1 VSPAPAG
8 EAVLDLATVRSSD
21 AHRVGPKMARLGQ
34 LASTGWR
41 VPDGYAI
48 TAGALEGW
56 LPAAALAE
64 LHRLFSTPVVGA
76 GADGGG
82 HRRLA
87 GLSEQARRLIE
98 DQPLPSW
105 LADAVAG
112 AHARLAART
121 GRGAALLVAVR
132 SSAVGEDG
140 HAASFAGQYETY
152 LGVSGADEVLRH
164 IAKCWASG
172 YSAHALDYRRRFGG
186 SSPLRAHDLA
196 VGVLELVDARSAG
209 VAFTLDPVTGDRGRL
224 VVEANWGL
232 GESVVSGQVTPDY
245 WTVERG
251 SGRIVERRVGAKL
264 VWSVLA
270 DSGAASSGGADD
282 DRDRGGEPGLSGDR
296 GGDGRDRG
304 GDGGAGEVR
313 AEGADRSGTVL
324 VPLPGDLARTPCLS
338 DDEVRYIC
346 QRATAIEEAEG
357 TPQDVE
363 WAVARDQDLPD
374 SVYFL
379 QHRPETTWSPAS
391 HDPPSPETSPEAA
404 SEPAKSFDPV
414 QYALRNVFKV
424 PGT

>member
-1 VSPAPAG
+1 VSPAAAG
-8 EAVLDLATVRSSD
+8 EAVLDLAAVRASD
-21 AHRVGPKMARLGQ
+21 APRVGPKMARLGQ

-41 VPDGYAI
+41 VPDGYAV

-56 LPAAALAE
+56 LPPAALAE
-64 LHRLFSTPVVGA
+64 LHRLFSAPTA
-76 GADGGG
+76 GAATAGAAAAGPAGAAAAGPEFGGLQ
-82 HRRLA
+82 RLTQ
-87 GLSEQARRLIE
+87 LSEQARQLIE
-98 DQPLPSW
+98 GQSLPSW
-105 LADAVAG
+105 LADAVAD

-121 GRGAALLVAVR
+121 GRGTLLQVAVR
-132 SSAVGEDG
+132 SSAVSEDG

-245 WTVERG
+245 WTVERD
-251 SGRIVERRVGAKL
+251 SGRILERRVGAKL

-270 DSGAASSGGADD
+270 
-282 DRDRGGEPGLSGDR
+282 EPGKAV
-296 GGDGRDRG
+296 GR
-304 GDGGAGEVR
+304 
-313 AEGADRSGTVL
+313 GTVL
-324 VPLPGDLARTPCLS
+324 APLPAELAQTPCLT

-346 QRATAIEEAEG
+346 RQATAIEETEG

-363 WAVARDQDLPD
+363 WAIARDLDVPD

-379 QHRPETTWSPAS
+379 QQRPETTWATTTPAA
-391 HDPPSPETSPEAA
+391 PSARTTPAPAPG
-404 SEPAKSFDPV
+404 PAKSFDPV

-424 PGT
+424 PGA

>member
-1 VSPAPAG
+1 MTDAARSGRPDPV
-8 EAVLDLATVRSSD
+8 VDLAAVRASD
-21 AHRVGPKMARLGQ
+21 ASLVGPKMARLGQ

-48 TAGALEGW
+48 TAAALEGW
-56 LPAAALAE
+56 LPPAALAE
-64 LHRLFSTPVVGA
+64 LHRLFSAPASGAESAGGA
-76 GADGGG
+76 GPDSGG
-82 HRRLA
+82 HQRLVR
-87 GLSEQARRLIE
+87 LSEQARQLIE
-98 DQPLPSW
+98 GQSLPSW
-105 LADAVAG
+105 LADAVSDAQ
-112 AHARLAART
+112 ARLEART
-121 GRGAALLVAVR
+121 GRGAALRVAVR

-245 WTVERG
+245 WTVERD
-251 SGRIVERRVGAKL
+251 SGRILERRTGGKL
-264 VWSVLA
+264 VWSVLDEA
-270 DSGAASSGGADD
+270 GG
-282 DRDRGGEPGLSGDR
+282 R
-296 GGDGRDRG
+296 
-304 GDGGAGEVR
+304 
-313 AEGADRSGTVL
+313 GTVL
-324 VPLPGDLARTPCLS
+324 APLPAELAQAPCLT

-346 QRATAIEEAEG
+346 RQAAAIEAAEG
-357 TPQDVE
+357 APQDVE
-363 WAVARDQDLPD
+363 WAIARDAEIPD

-379 QHRPETTWSPAS
+379 QHRPETTWGTTTTPPAS
-391 HDPPSPETSPEAA
+391 AQA
-404 SEPAKSFDPV
+404 PAKSFDPV

>member
-1 VSPAPAG
+1 VSQPG
-8 EAVLDLATVRSSD
+8 HDEAVLELGVIRAGDGG
-21 AHRVGPKMARLGQ
+21 RVGPKMARLGQ
-34 LASTGWR
+34 LAAAGWR
-41 VPDGYAI
+41 VPDGYAV

-56 LPAAALAE
+56 LPATAQAE
-64 LHRLFSTPVVGA
+64 LHQLFSTPAASAAGGA
-76 GADGGG
+76 GHQDYGG
-82 HRRLA
+82 HQRLA
-87 GLSEQARRLIE
+87 RLSEQARQIIE
-98 DQPLPSW
+98 GQSLPAR
-105 LADAVAG
+105 LADAIAA
-112 AHARLAART
+112 AHSGLERRT
-121 GRGAALLVAVR
+121 GRGGALRVAVR

-140 HAASFAGQYETY
+140 HTASFAGQYETY
-152 LGVSGADEVLRH
+152 LGVCGTDEVLRH
-164 IAKCWASG
+164 VAKCWASG

-245 WTVERG
+245 WTVERD
-251 SGRIVERRVGAKL
+251 SGRILERRVGGKL

-270 DSGAASSGGADD
+270 DSP
-282 DRDRGGEPGLSGDR
+282 E
-296 GGDGRDRG
+296 
-304 GDGGAGEVR
+304 AGEAGGR
-313 AEGADRSGTVL
+313 GTVL
-324 VPLPGDLARTPCLS
+324 APLPAELAQAPCLS

-346 QRATAIEEAEG
+346 RQAAAIEAAEG

-363 WAVARDQDLPD
+363 WAVARDLDVPD

-379 QHRPETTWSPAS
+379 QHRPETTWAAATPTSDAPTPA
-391 HDPPSPETSPEAA
+391 PA
-404 SEPAKSFDPV
+404 PAKSFDPV

>member
-1 VSPAPAG
+1 VSPAAAG
-8 EAVLDLATVRSSD
+8 EAVLDLAAVRASD
-21 AHRVGPKMARLGQ
+21 APRVGPKMARLGQ

-41 VPDGYAI
+41 VPDGYAV

-56 LPAAALAE
+56 LPPAALAE
-64 LHRLFSTPVVGA
+64 LHRLFSAPTAGAAAAAGA
-76 GADGGG
+76 GPEFGG
-82 HRRLA
+82 HQRLTQ
-87 GLSEQARRLIE
+87 LSEQARQLIE
-98 DQPLPSW
+98 GQSLPSW
-105 LADAVAG
+105 LADAVAD

-121 GRGAALLVAVR
+121 GRGTVLRVAVR
-132 SSAVGEDG
+132 SSAVSEDG

-245 WTVERG
+245 WTVERD
-251 SGRIVERRVGAKL
+251 SGRILERRVGAKL

-270 DSGAASSGGADD
+270 EPGAGGADD
-282 DRDRGGEPGLSGDR
+282 GSGR
-296 GGDGRDRG
+296 
-304 GDGGAGEVR
+304 
-313 AEGADRSGTVL
+313 GTVL
-324 VPLPGDLARTPCLS
+324 APLPAELAQTPCLT

-346 QRATAIEEAEG
+346 RQAAAIEEAEG
-357 TPQDVE
+357 APQDVE
-363 WAVARDQDLPD
+363 WAIARDLEVPD

-379 QHRPETTWSPAS
+379 QHRPETTWASPTPAS
-391 HDPPSPETSPEAA
+391 PPPGTPPESA
-404 SEPAKSFDPV
+404 PAPTQSFDPV

>member
-1 VSPAPAG
+1 
-8 EAVLDLATVRSSD
+8 
-21 AHRVGPKMARLGQ
+21 MARLGQ
-34 LASTGWR
+34 LASAGWR

-56 LPAAALAE
+56 LPTPARSE
-64 LHRLFSTPVVGA
+64 LHRLFSSPATGPA
-76 GADGGG
+76 SL
-82 HRRLA
+82 RL
-87 GLSEQARRLIE
+87 SQQARELIE
-98 DQPLPSW
+98 GQSLPSW
-105 LADAVAG
+105 LADAVAD

-121 GRGAALLVAVR
+121 GRGSSLAVAVR

-152 LGVSGADEVLRH
+152 LGVSGTDEVLRH
-164 IAKCWASG
+164 IVKCWASG

-186 SSPLRAHDLA
+186 SGPLRARDLA

-245 WTVERG
+245 WTVERD
-251 SGRIVERRVGAKL
+251 SGRILERRTSGKL

-270 DSGAASSGGADD
+270 DAGPAGDDAGPAGDDAGSAGGI
-282 DRDRGGEPGLSGDR
+282 P
-296 GGDGRDRG
+296 
-304 GDGGAGEVR
+304 GAGSTGEAGGR
-313 AEGADRSGTVL
+313 GTVL
-324 VPLPGDLARTPCLS
+324 APLPAELAQAPCLT

-346 QRATAIEEAEG
+346 QQAAAIEAAEG

-363 WAVARDQDLPD
+363 WAIARDLDVPD

-379 QHRPETTWSPAS
+379 QHRPETTWAAAPPETGPAPAS
-391 HDPPSPETSPEAA
+391 PPA
-404 SEPAKSFDPV
+404 SGFDPV

>member
-1 VSPAPAG
+1 VTDAARSGRPDP
-8 EAVLDLATVRSSD
+8 VIDLAAVRASD
-21 AHRVGPKMARLGQ
+21 APRVGPKMARLGQ
-34 LASTGWR
+34 LASAGWR

-48 TAGALEGW
+48 TAAALEGW
-56 LPAAALAE
+56 LPPAALAE
-64 LHRLFSTPVVGA
+64 LHRLFSAPVSGAAAGVGP
-76 GADGGG
+76 GPDGGG
-82 HRRLA
+82 HQRLA
-87 GLSEQARRLIE
+87 RLSEQARQLIE

-105 LADAVAG
+105 LADAVAD
-112 AHARLAART
+112 AHARLEART

-152 LGVSGADEVLRH
+152 LGVSGTDEVLRH

-172 YSAHALDYRRRFGG
+172 YSAHALEYRRRFGG

-251 SGRIVERRVGAKL
+251 TGRILERRTGGKL
-264 VWSVLA
+264 VWSVL
-270 DSGAASSGGADD
+270 GQASEAGG
-282 DRDRGGEPGLSGDR
+282 R
-296 GGDGRDRG
+296 
-304 GDGGAGEVR
+304 
-313 AEGADRSGTVL
+313 GTVL
-324 VPLPGDLARTPCLS
+324 APLPAELAQAPCLT
-338 DDEVRYIC
+338 DDEVRYLC
-346 QRATAIEEAEG
+346 RQAAAIEAAEG

-363 WAVARDQDLPD
+363 WAIARDLDVPD

-379 QHRPETTWSPAS
+379 QHRPETTWST
-391 HDPPSPETSPEAA
+391 PSPAAPSPGAP
-404 SEPAKSFDPV
+404 PAPGKSFDPV

>member
-1 VSPAPAG
+1 VTDAAPSG
-8 EAVLDLATVRSSD
+8 RHDAVVDLAAVRASD
-21 AHRVGPKMARLGQ
+21 APWVGPKMARLGA
-34 LASTGWR
+34 LASAGWR

-48 TAGALEGW
+48 TAAALEGW
-56 LPAAALAE
+56 LPPAALAE
-64 LHRLFSTPVVGA
+64 LHRLFSAPVAGAAAAVGA
-76 GADGGG
+76 EPAGGG
-82 HRRLA
+82 HQRLA
-87 GLSEQARRLIE
+87 RLSEQARQLIE
-98 DQPLPSW
+98 GQALPSW
-105 LADAVAG
+105 LADAVAD
-112 AHARLAART
+112 AHARLEART

-152 LGVSGADEVLRH
+152 LGVSGIDEVLRH
-164 IAKCWASG
+164 IARCWASG

-196 VGVLELVDARSAG
+196 VGVLQLVDARSAG

-245 WTVERG
+245 WTVERD
-251 SGRIVERRVGAKL
+251 SGRIVERRTGGKL
-264 VWSVLA
+264 VWSVLGEA
-270 DSGAASSGGADD
+270 GGGGA
-282 DRDRGGEPGLSGDR
+282 
-296 GGDGRDRG
+296 
-304 GDGGAGEVR
+304 GDGGGR
-313 AEGADRSGTVL
+313 GTVL
-324 VPLPGDLARTPCLS
+324 APLPAELAQAPCLT

-346 QRATAIEEAEG
+346 RQAAAIEAAEG

-363 WAVARDQDLPD
+363 WAIARDLDVPD

-379 QHRPETTWSPAS
+379 QHRPETTWSTTSPATPAPGTPPA
-391 HDPPSPETSPEAA
+391 PPSGQ
-404 SEPAKSFDPV
+404 SFDPV